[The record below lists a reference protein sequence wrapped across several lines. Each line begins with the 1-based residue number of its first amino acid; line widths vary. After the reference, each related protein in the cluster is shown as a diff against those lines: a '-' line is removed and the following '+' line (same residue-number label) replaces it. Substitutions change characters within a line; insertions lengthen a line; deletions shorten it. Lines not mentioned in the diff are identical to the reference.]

1 MSETKIEKKYLNV
14 IDNLLDNE
22 DLSKYFGEWIN
33 QIDKLKE
40 EYSNNLPFSYI
51 KIDNFLNEELV
62 QKIQQEFPRDF
73 SNWWEY
79 NNPIEV
85 KLANDD
91 INNFDENI
99 KKIFYLLSSKKLVE
113 IFSKITGIENLE
125 YDPYLHGAGL
135 HAHPRNGRLNIHLDY
150 EKHPILED
158 KERRLNIIL
167 FLNKEW
173 KEEWNGD
180 NQLWDRTMSQCK
192 VKTFPKFNKA
202 IIFQTNDISWHGV
215 PDKIICPEDIYR
227 ISLAYY
233 YISPLISKKDNE
245 KFGNDGSG
253 YRSKATFI
261 KRPQDKQSD
270 KMDLLYKI
278 RPIRRI
284 EKEDLNE
291 IWPDWNPKD
300 F

>member
-1 MSETKIEKKYLNV
+1 MSETKIEKKYLSV

-40 EYSNNLPFSYI
+40 EYSSNLPFSYI

-62 QKIQQEFPRDF
+62 QKIHQEFPRDF
-73 SNWWEY
+73 SNWWKY

-135 HAHPRNGRLNIHLDY
+135 HAHPRNGRLNMHLDY

-261 KRPQDKQSD
+261 KRPKDKQSD

-284 EKEDLNE
+284 EEEDLNE